1 MEVEEINM
9 MTWLLLILLV
19 YVLLVS
25 GLLVAACMRAVRMQ
39 RQEATREPHG
49 DPYHEARPTYIRRPL

>member
-9 MTWLLLILLV
+9 VTWLLIILLA

-25 GLLVAACMRAVRMQ
+25 GLLVIACMRGAQMQ
-39 RQEATREPHG
+39 RQEATREPNG
-49 DPYHEARPTYIRRPL
+49 DPYHEARPTFIRRPL